1 MAAADINQLSI
12 QQLAN
17 VEITSVSKAPEPLSD
32 AAAAAYVITHDDVI
46 RSGATSLPEILR
58 LAPNLEVMQSSASS
72 YQITA
77 RGFNGNA
84 ANESFSDKLLVLI
97 DGRSVY
103 SPLHAGVF
111 WDTQDVLPED
121 IERIEVVSGPGGT
134 LWGANAVNGV
144 INIITRNAA
153 DSSGGLIDLGV
164 GDQES
169 SAAIQYGGKL
179 DDDVDYRVYAKDFYN
194 RPLDLA
200 NGASAHDGWSKPQG
214 GFRLDWSPGA
224 DKLTMSGDVYGGAEA
239 QPGVPNQLIS
249 GGNLTAHWEHPLDG
263 SAPLQLLAY
272 YDYTR
277 RWTDAGGSFTL
288 NTYNLEIQH

>member
-1 MAAADINQLSI
+1 MPAPWNFLRTGTFPTGSAEGSATDLGFDEGALVRFAGAGVLLAAMAAASGAAAQQMAAADLGQLSI
-12 QQLAN
+12 EQLAN

-32 AAAAAYVITHDDVI
+32 AAAAVYVISHDDVI
-46 RSGATSLPEILR
+46 RSGATSLPQMLR
-58 LAPNLEVMQSSASS
+58 LAPNLEVMQTSASA

-111 WDTQDVLPED
+111 WDMQDVLPEN

-144 INIITRNAA
+144 INIITRSAA
-153 DSSGGLIDLGV
+153 DTAGGLIELGA
-164 GDQES
+164 GDQQA

-179 DDDVDYRVYAKDFYN
+179 DEDVDYRVYAKDFYN
-194 RPLDLA
+194 RALDLA

-224 DKLTMSGDVYGGAEA
+224 DTVMLSGD
-239 QPGVPNQLIS
+239 I
-249 GGNLTAHWEHPLDG
+249 
-263 SAPLQLLAY
+263 
-272 YDYTR
+272 
-277 RWTDAGGSFTL
+277 
-288 NTYNLEIQH
+288 